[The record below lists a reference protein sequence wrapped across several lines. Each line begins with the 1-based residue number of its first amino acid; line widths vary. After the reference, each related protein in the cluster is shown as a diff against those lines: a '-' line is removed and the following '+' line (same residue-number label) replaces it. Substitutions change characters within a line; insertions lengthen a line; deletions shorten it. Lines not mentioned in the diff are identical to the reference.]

1 MSDSLLLI
9 RADANAV
16 IGVGHMMR
24 CLGLA
29 QQWQAE
35 GGRVIFILAQPNPIL
50 EKRLE
55 LDKFEVRVLNTSPGQ
70 LEDAQQTAQCVRE
83 IGAKILLVDGYHF
96 KQNWFTV
103 VRKEKVKI
111 GLWTDYCQDSFL
123 PVDLI
128 LNQNPH
134 AQAAELQ
141 AMAPGAQVLAGL
153 DYLVLRKE
161 FLNRP
166 ELRHSRTQGVKK
178 ILITLG
184 GGDSANDS
192 GKILEALKLIPY
204 SLPQISLVVGHN
216 NPRFEELTSTA
227 KDLPTVTLER
237 AKDDFAAYSQEFDL
251 AISAAGATL
260 WELGYLGLPSLAYIV
275 AENQVPLA
283 QSIQTLGMGVN
294 MGWNHDFKN
303 QLFAQ
308 TLQGFL
314 SDSLRL
320 EAMSKKA
327 LQTIDG
333 KGGVRV
339 TAALQNLIN

>member
-1 MSDSLLLI
+1 VGDSLLLI

-29 QQWQAE
+29 QHWQAE
-35 GGRVIFILAQPNPIL
+35 GGRVIFILAQPNPTL
-50 EKRLE
+50 EKRLQLE
-55 LDKFEVRVLNTSPGQ
+55 KFEIQVLNTSPGE
-70 LEDAQQTAQCVRE
+70 LEDAERTAQCVQAT
-83 IGAKILLVDGYHF
+83 GAKILLVDGYHF
-96 KQNWFTV
+96 KQNWFMV

-111 GLWTDYCQDSFL
+111 ALWTDYCQDSFL
-123 PVDLI
+123 PVNLI

-134 AQAAELQ
+134 AQVAELQ
-141 AMAPGAQVLAGL
+141 AKAPGSKVLAGL

-166 ELRHSRTQGVKK
+166 ELRHGRTQGVKK

-192 GKILEALKLIPY
+192 GKIIEALKSTPY
-204 SLPQISLVVGHN
+204 SLPLISLVVGHN
-216 NPRFEELTSTA
+216 NPRFEELTSAA
-227 KDLPTVTLER
+227 KDLATVTLER

-294 MGWNHDFKN
+294 MGWNHDFQKD
-303 QLFAQ
+303 LFTQ
-308 TLQGFL
+308 TLQSFL
-314 SDSLRL
+314 SDPLRL
-320 EAMSKKA
+320 EAMSKNA
-327 LQTIDG
+327 LKTIDG

-339 TAALQNLIN
+339 TAALKNLIN